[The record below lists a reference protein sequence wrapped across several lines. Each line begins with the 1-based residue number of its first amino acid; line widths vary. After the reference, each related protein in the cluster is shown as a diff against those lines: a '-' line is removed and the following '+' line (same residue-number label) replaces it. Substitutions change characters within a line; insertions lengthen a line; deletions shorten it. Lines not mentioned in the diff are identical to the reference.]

1 MGVLDGLCMFLL
13 FAPNV
18 LTMGGAGRGE
28 RRRNR
33 KRKNGIYV
41 NMTNLLYSL
50 HHTLDMFFFLLFL
63 FFSGHVLKKKTNHPT
78 SAQSNCCKSHTP
90 GYMALFPAGKPE
102 VVRDGFLVCPM
113 HLFMVQHIIKQH
125 FAGSELANRRALKRN
140 NELRGS

>member
-50 HHTLDMFFFLLFL
+50 HHTLDMFFFYYFYFFL
-63 FFSGHVLKKKTNHPT
+63 DMFLKKKQTTQPQLRAIAAN
-78 SAQSNCCKSHTP
+78 HTP
-90 GYMALFPAGKPE
+90 
-102 VVRDGFLVCPM
+102 LVIW
-113 HLFMVQHIIKQH
+113 HYSQRESQK
-125 FAGSELANRRALKRN
+125 
-140 NELRGS
+140 